1 MKESEKLTLLIQVG
15 MAILGALARMLRNQE
30 AKLRIGIVASEFFI
44 AGFTGIMLFWL
55 TRGIATDAGWVYALA
70 GVAGWLGPK
79 AMDKL
84 VEIVS
89 KKSGYDLSSSVNN
102 EDKE

>member
-1 MKESEKLTLLIQVG
+1 M
-15 MAILGALARMLRNQE
+15 GALARMLRNQE
-30 AKLRIGIVASEFFI
+30 AKLRIGLVASEFFI

-55 TRGIATDAGWVYALA
+55 TRGVVTDAGWVYALA

-89 KKSGYDLSSSVNN
+89 KKSGYDLSSAAQS
-102 EDKE
+102 KETETKE

>member
-15 MAILGALARMLRNQE
+15 MAVLGALARMLKNKE
-30 AKLRIGIVASEFFI
+30 ENLRIGIVASEFFI

-55 TRGIATDAGWVYALA
+55 TRGVSTDTGWVYALA

-79 AMDKL
+79 AMDKI

-89 KKSGYDLSSSVNN
+89 KNSGYNLSGSKNID
-102 EDKE
+102 EKE